1 MIDLIKDLDIAKNN
15 YLKKKE
21 EYLRYLYST
30 YIDAFYDIEE
40 DYRKLEEELGI
51 LLSNIPVNK
60 SFKYRID
67 TPNRWYDSIVWRYPF
82 DAFYYERRTYGVKV
96 GDILKRKKH
105 IKNYKVNLNDET
117 DIDFSK
123 IDKLDKSNLNLFIK
137 FFNRAI
143 DIKIESVEKKVNK
156 FILISDQGGIV
167 EYNNQEDVS
176 DHIENLICIDDKKP
190 KYINSWYKDD
200 LKEFKRAISN
210 YSNKESLKI
219 FLENQTEF
227 LNVLEEINLHN
238 KSIREN
244 MESFLE
250 DIVKETASIK
260 LLRDL

>member
-21 EYLRYLYST
+21 EYLRYLYSN
-30 YIDAFYDIEE
+30 YADAFYDIEE
-40 DYRKLEEELGI
+40 DYRKLKEELGI

-67 TPNRWYDSIVWRYPF
+67 IPNRWYDSIVWRYPF
-82 DAFYYERRTYGVKV
+82 DTFYYERRTYGVKV

-156 FILISDQGGIV
+156 FILISDQDGIV
-167 EYNNQEDVS
+167 EYNNQEGVS

-200 LKEFKRAISN
+200 LKEFKRAIFN

-244 MESFLE
+244 MESFLG
-250 DIVKETASIK
+250 DIGKETAAIK

>member
-21 EYLRYLYST
+21 EYLRYLYSN
-30 YIDAFYDIEE
+30 YADAFYDIEE

-60 SFKYRID
+60 SFKYKID
-67 TPNRWYDSIVWRYPF
+67 IPNRWYDSIVWRYPF

-156 FILISDQGGIV
+156 FILISDQDGIV

-210 YSNKESLKI
+210 YSNRESLKV
-219 FLENQTEF
+219 FLKNQTEF